1 MADVKWIKLS
11 TGLPDNRK
19 IKQIRTLPDGDTI
32 ALMWIFLMCLAGN
45 SNDDGF
51 VFFTK
56 EIPYTDEMLAEEF
69 KMDINTIRLKRC
81 KCLNYE
87 LDADWNPNW
96 TACKFFT
103 KDEIEEIQGQMNI
116 FDFVN

>member
-1 MADVKWIKLS
+1 MNI
-11 TGLPDNRK
+11 N
-19 IKQIRTLPDGDTI
+19 
-32 ALMWIFLMCLAGN
+32 ALNARCLKT
-45 SNDDGF
+45 F
-51 VFFTK
+51 
-56 EIPYTDEMLAEEF
+56 
-69 KMDINTIRLKRC
+69 

>member
-1 MADVKWIKLS
+1 MPGIMEGHQPMRRIS
-11 TGLPDNRK
+11 
-19 IKQIRTLPDGDTI
+19 
-32 ALMWIFLMCLAGN
+32 
-45 SNDDGF
+45 
-51 VFFTK
+51 
-56 EIPYTDEMLAEEF
+56 EMYKRSGGTNYEHQCFECRMF
-69 KMDINTIRLKRC
+69 KNVKRC

>member
-1 MADVKWIKLS
+1 MRRIS
-11 TGLPDNRK
+11 EMYQRSGGTNYEH
-19 IKQIRTLPDGDTI
+19 QCSEC
-32 ALMWIFLMCLAGN
+32 ALFMIG
-45 SNDDGF
+45 
-51 VFFTK
+51 
-56 EIPYTDEMLAEEF
+56 
-69 KMDINTIRLKRC
+69 KRC
-81 KCLNYE
+81 RCRNYE

>member
-1 MADVKWIKLS
+1 MNI
-11 TGLPDNRK
+11 N
-19 IKQIRTLPDGDTI
+19 
-32 ALMWIFLMCLAGN
+32 ALNVRCLKN
-45 SNDDGF
+45 
-51 VFFTK
+51 V
-56 EIPYTDEMLAEEF
+56 
-69 KMDINTIRLKRC
+69 KRC

-87 LDADWNPNW
+87 LDADWNPKW

>member
-1 MADVKWIKLS
+1 MRRIS
-11 TGLPDNRK
+11 
-19 IKQIRTLPDGDTI
+19 
-32 ALMWIFLMCLAGN
+32 
-45 SNDDGF
+45 
-51 VFFTK
+51 
-56 EIPYTDEMLAEEF
+56 EMYKRSGGTNYEHQCFECMMF
-69 KMDINTIRLKRC
+69 KNVKRC

-87 LDADWNPNW
+87 LDADWNPKW